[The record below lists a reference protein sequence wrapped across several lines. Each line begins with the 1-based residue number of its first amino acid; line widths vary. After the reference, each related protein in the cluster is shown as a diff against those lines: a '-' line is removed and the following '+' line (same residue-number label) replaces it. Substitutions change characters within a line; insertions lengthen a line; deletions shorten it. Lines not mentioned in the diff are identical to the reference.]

1 MNQLR
6 TQLNDINRYSAAVNI
21 SIGKLTINEK
31 YKVERLEKV
40 TTKYGPSVI
49 AFLTK
54 GDDVLYKVYLPR
66 KFVNTFDTEFTEKFN
81 RHDVGDDLYLTY
93 HGLTEKTFNVEFS

>member
-6 TQLNDINRYSAAVNI
+6 STLNEINRFSAAVNI
-21 SIGKLTINEK
+21 SIGNLNVNEK

-49 AFLTK
+49 GFITK
-54 GDDVLYKVYLPR
+54 GDDILYKVYLPK
-66 KFVNTFDTEFTEKFN
+66 KFVNTFSAEFTEKFN
-81 RHDVGDDLYLTY
+81 QHEVGDLYLTY